1 MQSGRKN
8 EQVEQLITGTILL
21 NPDVFYDVCDIIA
34 PEMFSPGIYQI
45 IAVEIFNEINQNKKI
60 DLQVFAYKM
69 GKKYESESISYKS
82 LLELTKRGD
91 SNSVLSMCEF
101 LRDEYLNRK
110 EIELS
115 TKTIQKIKEGGK
127 STDVLHEIEKE
138 REEIYSI
145 AERKTNDRLT
155 TLNNIYDNVCKAK
168 NNPGTLTGID
178 TGHREL
184 NEITNGWQ
192 ATDLIVLAGRPGM
205 GKSTKGFEYA
215 ISAAES
221 GNPAVIFSLEMSV
234 SQVYQK
240 IISIKTEISVER
252 IRSGKVDDNEL
263 DKIQSETQRLYTL
276 PIFVEDRYFNI
287 DKIRNRLRVLK
298 RKEGIKLCVVD
309 YIQIAEAVTGK
320 SDTEQVSEISRK
332 LKQMAGNGD
341 CNVTMIAISQ
351 LSRAVETRG
360 GSKRPQLSDLR
371 QSGQIEQDADIVQFV
386 YRPEYYKITEFDDGE
401 STANKAELIIEKNRN
416 GRLDTI
422 LVGFRGRFFDLESEH
437 STSFPI
443 GIIKPNGVH
452 DDIPF

>member
-1 MQSGRKN
+1 MQAGRKT

-45 IAVEIFNEINQNKKI
+45 IASEIFNEINQSKRI

-82 LLELTKRGD
+82 LLELTKKGD
-91 SNSVLSMCEF
+91 SNSVVAMCEF

-115 TKTIQKIKEGGK
+115 TKTIQKIKDGGK
-127 STDVLHEIEKE
+127 SSDVLHEIERE

-145 AERKTNDRLT
+145 AERKNNDKLT
-155 TLNNIYDNVCKAK
+155 TLNNIYDNVYKAK
-168 NNPGTLTGID
+168 NNPGILTGID
-178 TGHREL
+178 TGHHEL

-192 ATDLIVLAGRPGM
+192 ATDLIIVAGRPGM

-215 ISAAES
+215 LSAAES

-240 IISIKTEISVER
+240 IISITTEISVER
-252 IRSGKVDDNEL
+252 IRNGKVDDSEL
-263 DKIQSETQRLYTL
+263 DKIKEETRRLYTL

-298 RKEGIKLCVVD
+298 RKEGVKLCVVD
-309 YIQIAEAVTGK
+309 YIQIVEAASEK
-320 SDTEQVSEISRK
+320 SDTEQVTEISRK

-341 CNVTMIAISQ
+341 CNVVMIAVSQ
-351 LSRAVETRG
+351 LNRSVETRG
-360 GSKRPQLSDLR
+360 GTKRPQLSDLR

-386 YRPEYYKITEFDDGE
+386 YRPEYYKITAFDDGE

-416 GRLDTI
+416 GRLATI
-422 LVGFRGRFFDLESEH
+422 LVGFMGRFYDINELQSN
-437 STSFPI
+437 SFPAI
-443 GIIKPNGVH
+443 SRHRNGTH